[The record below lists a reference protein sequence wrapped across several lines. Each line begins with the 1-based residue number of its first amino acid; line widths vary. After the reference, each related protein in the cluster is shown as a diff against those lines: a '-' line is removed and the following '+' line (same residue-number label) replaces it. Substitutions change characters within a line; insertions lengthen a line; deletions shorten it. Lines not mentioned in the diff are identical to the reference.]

1 MTEVGA
7 ATSAHHPKAAI
18 PGGSSNRRQPPRI
31 PKNPTIPLERTTNT
45 GIVGER
51 VETRRRAIP
60 MVKTGEQQDDDAFAP

>member
-1 MTEVGA
+1 
-7 ATSAHHPKAAI
+7 
-18 PGGSSNRRQPPRI
+18 
-31 PKNPTIPLERTTNT
+31 LERTTNT